1 MKESKE
7 MEDLH
12 KIMEKFYEEDKDLT
26 SDQKVMKIREESES
40 FMREHGL
47 ILRRL
52 KGKQLI
58 QSYYDPD

>member
-47 ILRRL
+47 RLRRM

-58 QSYYDPD
+58 RSYHDPD